1 MSDSDHDRAGQD
13 GEKDSPSRRKIL
25 ECMTW
30 AGTGV
35 LWTIAGGVPYSLGL
49 LGEAKAQEAGGLT
62 FMQISDSH
70 IGFNKPVNPNVAGT
84 LEEAI
89 GRIKAMPVKPSF
101 LIHTG
106 DITHLSEA
114 SQFDDAEKI
123 IAQAGLD
130 VHYIPGEHDVMD
142 PEVKLYEERHGR
154 GTKGA
159 GWYSFD
165 AGGVHFIGLINVGSG
180 GRFMSRVNIDNP
192 GGRAGGLGAIGDEQL
207 AWMKDDLNGRS
218 ASTPIVVMAHIPL
231 WSVYPTWGW
240 ATEDGL
246 RALALLRRFG
256 SVTVLN
262 GHIHQVLQK
271 VEGNVTFHTALS
283 TAYPQPAPGTAPGP
297 GPKKVPPEKVRTMLG
312 LRTVTFKQGEQTL
325 GVVDA
330 PLQG

>member
-1 MSDSDHDRAGQD
+1 MSDHDRDGRHDENDGQ
-13 GEKDSPSRRKIL
+13 SRRKVL

-35 LWTIAGGVPYSLGL
+35 LWTLAGGVPYSLGL
-49 LGEAKAQEAGGLT
+49 AGQAMAQPSGGLT

-106 DITHLSEA
+106 DITHLSQAAEFDEA
-114 SQFDDAEKI
+114 EQI
-123 IAQAGLD
+123 ISQAGLD
-130 VHYIPGEHDVMD
+130 VHYVPGEHDVMD
-142 PEVKLYEERHGR
+142 PEGTAYSDRHGR

-165 AGGVHFIGLINVGSG
+165 TSGVHFIGLINVGVGS
-180 GRFMSRVNIDNP
+180 RYMSRVNIDNP
-192 GGRAGGLGAIGDEQL
+192 GGRASGFGAIGDEQL
-207 AWMKDDLNGRS
+207 AWMRDDLSGRS
-218 ASTPIVVMAHIPL
+218 ASTPIVVMAHMPL

-240 ATEDGL
+240 GTEDGL

-271 VEGNVTFHTALS
+271 VEGNVTFHTAAS
-283 TAYPQPAPGTAPGP
+283 TAYPQPAPATAPAP
-297 GPKKVPPEKVRTMLG
+297 GPKKVPPEKLRSTLG
-312 LRTVTFKQGEQTL
+312 IRTVTFKQGDQQL
-325 GVVDA
+325 GVIDA
-330 PLQG
+330 PLG